1 MIQVYTGNGKGK
13 TTAAL
18 GLALRAAGAGK
29 KVYLCQ
35 FLKGKYYCELASLKK
50 FKNIKVEQF
59 GTRCFIRKAPTGKD
73 VALAR
78 KALASAHKM
87 IKSGK
92 CDMLILDELNV
103 ALNLGLVGIKDVL
116 RLIRDARQNIEL
128 VITGRNAP
136 PEIVG
141 IADLVSEIKEV
152 KHYFKKGVKARKG
165 IEF

>member
-1 MIQVYTGNGKGK
+1 MIQVYTGDGKGK

-18 GLALRAAGAGK
+18 GLALRASGAGK

-59 GTRCFIRKAPTGKD
+59 GTRCFIRSAPTEKD
-73 VALAR
+73 VALAK
-78 KALASAHKM
+78 KALASAHKI
-87 IKSGK
+87 IKSKK
-92 CDMLILDELNV
+92 CDILILDELNV
-103 ALNLGLVGIKDVL
+103 ALSLRLLELKDVL
-116 RLIRDARQNIEL
+116 KLIKVVPREIEL

-136 PEIVG
+136 PAIIEL
-141 IADLVSEIKEV
+141 ADLVSEIKEV
-152 KHYFKKGVKARKG
+152 KHYFQKGVKARKG